1 MFEVIV
7 VTATKVEIAVSVSYS
22 VYVLTD
28 VAADMLMDA
37 LTDMILGV
45 LPAIGVDVLM
55 DVNVNAVAGAITV
68 EFAMPAPLEAFN
80 CSAAFD
86 CRPMTALDR
95 NRVLQAWIPSYHV

>member
-1 MFEVIV
+1 MTIALEV
-7 VTATKVEIAVSVSYS
+7 AAPVSYS
-22 VYVLTD
+22 VDVLVD

-55 DVNVNAVAGAITV
+55 DVNVNALAGAITV
-68 EFAMPAPLEAFN
+68 EFVMPAPLEVFN

-86 CRPMTALDR
+86 CRPMMALGRD
-95 NRVLQAWIPSYHV
+95 RVLQTWMPSYHV